1 MLTHSPTQ
9 TKPLKTLGQT
19 HFRSL
24 FSHIL
29 YPPQCWKVRVL
40 TSPLTSPPGG
50 GFGNVRR
57 AVASSASKLF
67 RMEIPNAEPPAPPT
81 APPAQ
86 TPAAPP
92 APPPAARIV
101 VEAQP
106 SERELSLAAELAT
119 ERSRS
124 ENIASEKRLV
134 ERSAAELEDENFRLR
149 KAQQAPPR
157 KKSGWTTIINVED

>member
-1 MLTHSPTQ
+1 MLESESS
-9 TKPLKTLGQT
+9 
-19 HFRSL
+19 HFS
-24 FSHIL
+24 SHF
-29 YPPQCWKVRVL
+29 PA
-40 TSPLTSPPGG
+40 GG

-57 AVASSASKLF
+57 AGASPASKLF

-92 APPPAARIV
+92 APPPAALIV